1 MKRNKL
7 KSILSIV
14 RPVGAAEQ
22 MLPQIGP
29 ADLIR
34 KFRYPVTITQ
44 TIEPGHMEPA
54 FKTRSWMGKRETPRN
69 RNILSSTKPI
79 R

>member
-1 MKRNKL
+1 MKCNKL

-29 ADLIR
+29 ADLIKR
-34 KFRYPVTITQ
+34 YRYPVAIIQPNESGRVESTSRTCA
-44 TIEPGHMEPA
+44 P
-54 FKTRSWMGKRETPRN
+54 MGKRETPRN

>member
-1 MKRNKL
+1 MKRNKF
-7 KSILSIV
+7 KTIISTV
-14 RPVGAAEQ
+14 RPVGAAES
-22 MLPQIGP
+22 MLPSITP

-34 KFRYPVTITQ
+34 LHSTRIIVFPKSGEPTPTICAQ
-44 TIEPGHMEPA
+44 
-54 FKTRSWMGKRETPRN
+54 MGKRETPRN